1 LDTSLLEQ
9 LRNSWKAQPDKPEE
23 TLESTYRALHF
34 AAAQVPKSA
43 HDAMRFPLPE
53 LDTEAER
60 RLCLLIE
67 MRCSGIPLS
76 YITGRDHFMG
86 IEMLAGPVALI
97 PRAETEILGYETL
110 AISRSLSIKRGILTV
125 MDICTG
131 SGNVILGLAALE
143 PNIKGIGSDLS
154 LEAIEFARKNAMHLG
169 LDDRVKFIQ
178 SDLFES
184 FNSEEFFGK
193 IDIITCNPPYVSS
206 QKIKKLDREIF
217 QHEPKLAFDGGPLG
231 YSILRR
237 FIRDAPKFLK
247 PDSFVCFEIGIGQGP
262 LVARMLKNSN
272 LYREIRSLN
281 DSTGKVRGFVAGT

>member
-1 LDTSLLEQ
+1 
-9 LRNSWKAQPDKPEE
+9 
-23 TLESTYRALHF
+23 
-34 AAAQVPKSA
+34 
-43 HDAMRFPLPE
+43 
-53 LDTEAER
+53 
-60 RLCLLIE
+60 
-67 MRCSGIPLS
+67 
-76 YITGRDHFMG
+76 
-86 IEMLAGPVALI
+86 
-97 PRAETEILGYETL
+97 
-110 AISRSLSIKRGILTV
+110 
-125 MDICTG
+125 
-131 SGNVILGLAALE
+131 
-143 PNIKGIGSDLS
+143 